1 MNTLFTVAL
10 PAKLEN
16 LERMVKSVSDC
27 AREQGFDQ
35 KRTLEI
41 ELAAE
46 EALVNIIHYSYPE
59 KPGPGTV
66 HQVEIICCADEDR
79 FIIELIDSGIAFDM
93 TSLSDPDVD
102 AKRDERKIGGLGV
115 FLIKKM
121 VDEVKYRREKDRN
134 ILDLIIVK
142 GVKGKQG

>member
-1 MNTLFTVAL
+1 MNTLLTIKL

-27 AREQGFDQ
+27 ARAQGFGQ
-35 KRTLEI
+35 KRTSEI

-46 EALVNIIHYSYPE
+46 EGLVNIIHYSYPE
-59 KPGPGTV
+59 KSGE
-66 HQVEIICCADEDR
+66 VEIICSADDDY
-79 FIIELIDSGIAFDM
+79 FMIELIDSGIAFDM
-93 TSLSDPDVD
+93 TSLSDPDVN
-102 AKRDERKIGGLGV
+102 AGRDERKIGGLGV

-121 VDEVKYRREKDRN
+121 VDKVKYRRENDRN

-142 GVKGKQG
+142 EKLE

>member
-1 MNTLFTVAL
+1 MNTLLTIAL

-27 AREQGFDQ
+27 ARAEGFNQ
-35 KRTLEI
+35 KRTSEI

-59 KPGPGTV
+59 KPGE
-66 HQVEIICCADEDR
+66 VEIICNGDENW
-79 FIIELIDSGIAFDM
+79 FIVELIDSGIAFDM
-93 TSLSDPDVD
+93 TSLPDPDVD
-102 AKRDERKIGGLGV
+102 AGRDERKIGGLGV

-121 VDEVKYRREKDRN
+121 VDKVKYRRENDRN

-142 GVKGKQG
+142 EKLE